1 MGHGPETQVVVGLR
15 NLGREEM
22 LGEEVGC
29 VA

>member
-1 MGHGPETQVVVGLR
+1 MENGPEAQVVVGLR

-22 LGEEVGC
+22 LDEEVGR

>member
-1 MGHGPETQVVVGLR
+1 MENGLEAQVVVGLR

-22 LGEEVGC
+22 LGEEVGH